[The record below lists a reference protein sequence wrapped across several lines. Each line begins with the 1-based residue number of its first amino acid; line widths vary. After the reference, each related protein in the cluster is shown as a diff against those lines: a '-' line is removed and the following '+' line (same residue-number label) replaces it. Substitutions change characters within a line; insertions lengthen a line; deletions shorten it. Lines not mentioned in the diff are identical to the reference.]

1 MLLED
6 AGLLAEM
13 RDRGV
18 PVAALADG
26 ELEVIGGAAGAVMV
40 IAVAAAIT
48 RVRIR
53 ACVIVFSVSSAPRVG
68 VVALSY
74 FFSVPRS
81 IAAVVIAE

>member
-1 MLLED
+1 
-6 AGLLAEM
+6 
-13 RDRGV
+13 
-18 PVAALADG
+18 
-26 ELEVIGGAAGAVMV
+26 MV

-53 ACVIVFSVSSAPRVG
+53 ACVTVFSVSSAPRVG

-81 IAAVVIAE
+81 MAAVVIAA